1 MGWGR
6 DKEGSG
12 GLSIAPGALWVQER
26 GAEGLKKG
34 DDGSGYK
41 LAALSAIGAKSR
53 GALRE
58 GSASQ
63 EVTGDK
69 FQGAGRVGG
78 PKAFFL
84 H

>member
-1 MGWGR
+1 M
-6 DKEGSG
+6 EG
-12 GLSIAPGALWVQER
+12 V
-26 GAEGLKKG
+26 
-34 DDGSGYK
+34 K

-58 GSASQ
+58 GCASQ